1 MSPLKISWKSVWSK
15 PLSSALNIML
25 IAFGTGILTILLL
38 ASTQI
43 GEKLDNNSKDIDLVV
58 GAKGSPLQLILSS
71 IYYID
76 FPTGNI
82 PLKDAEELSHNPFVK
97 RAVPLAQG
105 DNYKGI
111 RIIGT
116 DTNFVTVY
124 KLKTSTGKFWEADFD
139 VTIGSNVAL
148 NEKLKVGDTFFGA
161 HGLTGN
167 TDVHKTHAYKV
178 VGILTPQGNVTDNL
192 ILTNIASVWRMHDDH
207 EREEAAEHHAEHQ
220 DKTEEHQ
227 HKEEAKDLDASK
239 SQNSSA
245 ETDNHTNGTKHA
257 HIRPD
262 QAGLNEGREITAL
275 LIQYRSP
282 MSVVMFP
289 RMVNQMTNLQAASP
303 AMESTRLFSLIGV
316 GVDTLQWFAV
326 LIMLIA
332 AISVFVNLYNS
343 LKERSYDLAIMRTLG
358 ASRGQL
364 FQIVIFEGILLT
376 LVGTLA
382 GIGLGHIALQF
393 IGAYQESSQA
403 RLTGFILLNDEIYL
417 FAAGLAIGIFAAII
431 PALQAYRSNISKI
444 LSKN

>member
-1 MSPLKISWKSVWSK
+1 MSPIKISWKSLWSK

-43 GEKLDNNSKDIDLVV
+43 SQKLDNNSKDIDLVV

-82 PLKDAEELSHNPFVK
+82 PLKDAQELSHSPFVK

-105 DNYKGI
+105 DNYEGI
-111 RIIGT
+111 RIVGT
-116 DTNFVTVY
+116 DSNFVSVY
-124 KLKTSTGKFWEADFD
+124 QLTTSSGKFWSADFE
-139 VTIGSNVAL
+139 VTIGATVAATQ
-148 NEKLKVGDTFFGA
+148 KLKIGDTFFGA
-161 HGLTGN
+161 HGLTGS

-207 EREEAAEHHAEHQ
+207 E
-220 DKTEEHQ
+220 
-227 HKEEAKDLDASK
+227 KEEATEHHE
-239 SQNSSA
+239 
-245 ETDNHTNGTKHA
+245 ETGA
-257 HIRPD
+257 HEKKARPD
-262 QAGLNEGREITAL
+262 QAGQDSGREITAL

-289 RMVNQMTNLQAASP
+289 RMVNQSTALQAASP

-316 GVDTLQWFAV
+316 GVDTLQWFAI

-343 LKERSYDLAIMRTLG
+343 LKERNYDLAIMRTLG

-364 FQIVIFEGILLT
+364 FQIIIFEGILLT
-376 LVGTLA
+376 LAGTVI
-382 GIGLGHIALQF
+382 GIALGHLVLQF

-403 RLTGFILLNDEIYL
+403 RLSGLIFLSTEIYL
-417 FAAGLAIGIFAAII
+417 FVAGLAIGIFAAII
-431 PALQAYRSNISKI
+431 PAVQAYRSNISKI

>member
-1 MSPLKISWKSVWSK
+1 MSPLKISWKSIWSK

-38 ASTQI
+38 ASAQI
-43 GEKLDNNSKDIDLVV
+43 GEKLDNNSKDIDLVI

-82 PLKDAEELSHNPFVK
+82 PLKDARELSHNPFVK

-111 RIIGT
+111 RIVGT
-116 DTNFVTVY
+116 DSNFVKVY
-124 KLKTSTGKFWEADFD
+124 QLTTAAGKFWEDDFE
-139 VTIGSNVAL
+139 VTVGSAVAA
-148 NEKLKVGDTFFGA
+148 NEKLKLGDTFYGA
-161 HGLTGN
+161 HGLTGS
-167 TDVHKTHAYKV
+167 TDIHKTHAYKV
-178 VGILTPQGNVTDNL
+178 TGILTKQGNVTDNL
-192 ILTNIASVWRMHDDH
+192 ILTNIASVWKMHDDH
-207 EREEAAEHHAEHQ
+207 EREEAAA
-220 DKTEEHQ
+220 D
-227 HKEEAKDLDASK
+227 HKEHA
-239 SQNSSA
+239 
-245 ETDNHTNGTKHA
+245 NHEVKGA
-257 HIRPD
+257 RPD
-262 QAGLNEGREITAL
+262 GTGETLDNDREITAL

-316 GVDTLQWFAV
+316 GVDTLKWFAA
-326 LIMLIA
+326 LIMVIA

-358 ASRGQL
+358 ASRAQL
-364 FQIVIFEGILLT
+364 FCIVILEGILLT
-376 LVGTLA
+376 LAGTVTGVL
-382 GIGLGHIALQF
+382 LGHLILQL
-393 IGAYQESSQA
+393 IGHYQESSQA
-403 RLTGFILLNDEIYL
+403 RLTGYILLHDEIYL
-417 FAAGLAIGIFAAII
+417 FAAGIVIGIFASVI
-431 PALQAYRSNISKI
+431 PAIQAYRSNISKI

>member
-1 MSPLKISWKSVWSK
+1 MSPLKISWKSLWSK

-43 GEKLDNNSKDIDLVV
+43 GEKLDNNAKDIDLVV

-82 PLKDAEELSHNPFVK
+82 PLKEAQELAHSPFVK
-97 RAVPLAQG
+97 KAVPLAQG
-105 DNYKGI
+105 DNYQGI
-111 RIIGT
+111 RIVGT
-116 DTNFVTVY
+116 DSNFVSIY
-124 KLKTSTGKFWEADFD
+124 KLKTSTGKFWKADFE
-139 VTIGSNVAL
+139 VTIGSTVAA
-148 NEKLKVGDTFFGA
+148 NQKLKIGDNFFGA
-161 HGLTGN
+161 HGLTGSS
-167 TDVHKTHAYKV
+167 DIHKTHAYKV
-178 VGILTPQGNVTDNL
+178 VGILAPQGNVTDNL
-192 ILTNIASVWRMHDDH
+192 ILTNISSVWKMHEDH
-207 EREEAAEHHAEHQ
+207 EKEEAAEHH
-220 DKTEEHQ
+220 D
-227 HKEEAKDLDASK
+227 HKD
-239 SQNSSA
+239 
-245 ETDNHTNGTKHA
+245 H
-257 HIRPD
+257 RPD
-262 QAGLNEGREITAL
+262 QTGHSDEKEITAL

-289 RMVNQMTNLQAASP
+289 RMVNQSTNLQAASP

-316 GVDTLQWFAV
+316 GVDTLQWFAA

-358 ASRGQL
+358 ASRSQL
-364 FQIVIFEGILLT
+364 FCIVIFEGILLT
-376 LVGTLA
+376 LAGTII
-382 GIGLGHIALQF
+382 GIVLGHLALQL
-393 IGAYQESSQA
+393 IGNYQESSQA
-403 RLTGFILLNDEIYL
+403 RLSGFILLKDEIYL
-417 FAAGLAIGIFAAII
+417 FVAGLAIGIFAAVI